1 MTRKSLCRTKP
12 SGRSGEIKNRKPSST
27 HQPSRNTEIMSGNP
41 GAPPPPPPPQVL
53 NPTLGKDREK
63 LPGWNDPPPL
73 TLNTTG
79 SSSGQ
84 GYKLNKR
91 VGYPAAT
98 SAAAGT
104 VPGQINSTV
113 TKPGYVLPL
122 STPPMIQANLAPP
135 PIALSSVPTAASS
148 TDALAAS
155 SNDVDDTPD
164 VDAVRANLDS
174 VMHRLKSG
182 SDVRKRVDTML
193 KTKWAGMDP
202 AVQSG
207 VCQLASR
214 LSAGDVEGA
223 DKSQRDLATGYPS
236 QCAGWIV
243 VLKRLINESRAA
255 LPSSDDGT
263 AASKAAPT
271 GFMVPLPKE

>member
-1 MTRKSLCRTKP
+1 VTKKSFCRTKP
-12 SGRSGEIKNRKPSST
+12 SGKSGEINNRNPSSI
-27 HQPSRNTEIMSGNP
+27 QPSKKFTKIMSGNP
-41 GAPPPPPPPQVL
+41 PPPQVV

-73 TLNTTG
+73 TSNSSG

-91 VGYPAAT
+91 VGYPTASAAAT
-98 SAAAGT
+98 STET
-104 VPGQINSTV
+104 VPGQIKSTA

-135 PIALSSVPTAASS
+135 PTASLPTAASS
-148 TDALAAS
+148 TEKSDALAGS

-164 VDAVRANLDS
+164 VEAVRANLDA
-174 VMHRLKSG
+174 VMDRLKSG

-193 KTKWAGMDP
+193 KTKWAAMDP
-202 AVQSG
+202 AVKSG

-214 LSAGDVEGA
+214 LSAGDVDGA

-255 LPSSDDGT
+255 LPSTDDGT
-263 AASKAAPT
+263 AVPNTEPT

>member
-1 MTRKSLCRTKP
+1 VTKKSFCRTKP
-12 SGRSGEIKNRKPSST
+12 SGKSGEIRIRNPSSI
-27 HQPSRNTEIMSGNP
+27 QPSKKFTKIMSGNP
-41 GAPPPPPPPQVL
+41 PPPKVV

-73 TLNTTG
+73 TSNSSG

-84 GYKLNKR
+84 GYNKLNKR
-91 VGYPAAT
+91 VGYPTA
-98 SAAAGT
+98 SAASTGT
-104 VPGQINSTV
+104 VPGQIKPTV

-135 PIALSSVPTAASS
+135 PTASVPTAANS
-148 TDALAAS
+148 TDQSDALAGF

-164 VDAVRANLDS
+164 VEALRANLDA
-174 VMHRLKSG
+174 VMDGLKSG

-193 KTKWAGMDP
+193 KMKWPAMDP
-202 AVQSG
+202 AVKSG
-207 VCQLASR
+207 VCQLANR
-214 LSAGDVEGA
+214 LSAGDVDGA

-255 LPSSDDGT
+255 LPSTDDGT
-263 AASKAAPT
+263 AVPNAEPT